1 MIDYDEDSNVF
12 FINGKGEGKLNAFE
26 FVKGKIETSGEFKPN
41 DGKSISYSLNSRRCV
56 VP

>member
-26 FVKGKIETSGEFKPN
+26 FVKGRIETSGEYKPN
-41 DGKSISYSLNSRRCV
+41 DGKSISYSLNPRRCV
-56 VP
+56 IP